1 MSPRTPVLKT
11 LKLYANGA
19 FIRSESGQTMRHQT
33 AKGAPMYLAK
43 ASRKDLRNT
52 VLAARK
58 AQAGWAGRTA
68 YNRGQILYRLAE
80 ILEDRKDGF
89 PGDAND
95 IDQAIDRAVHYAG
108 WSDKIEAMLST
119 LNPVA
124 NTYVNYSKI
133 RPLGLVAAVPDP
145 ADGVLGLVDAI
156 GACAVMGNATILF
169 VGPDNAEGAIALA
182 ECLATCDMPAGV
194 VNILTGDAKSLIEHA
209 GRQDDLDGLRLGP
222 STLDAAQHVDVDTA
236 AAQVMRRIIHT
247 SSAATPCDPIELAKL
262 AEVQT
267 VWMSAYEPNATQG
280 SY

>member
-1 MSPRTPVLKT
+1 MSARTPVLKT
-11 LKLYANGA
+11 LKLYVNGA

-33 AKGAPMYLAK
+33 LQGAPMYLAK

-52 VLAARK
+52 ILAARK
-58 AQAGWAGRTA
+58 AQPGWAGRTA

-80 ILEDRKDGF
+80 IMEDRKDGF
-89 PGDAND
+89 AADPDD
-95 IDQAIDRAVHYAG
+95 VLQAIDRAVHYAG

-145 ADGVLGLVDAI
+145 ADGLLGLVDAI
-156 GACAVMGNATILF
+156 GACTVMGNAAILF
-169 VGPDNAEGAIALA
+169 VDAHNAERAITLA
-182 ECLATCDMPAGV
+182 ECLATCDMPSGV
-194 VNILTGDAKSLIEHA
+194 VNILTGEPKSLIEHA
-209 GRQDDLDGLRLGP
+209 GRQDDLDGLRVA
-222 STLDAAQHVDVDTA
+222 STTLDDLQRVAIDTA

-247 SSAATPCDPIELAKL
+247 SSTAQPCEPIELAKL

>member
-1 MSPRTPVLKT
+1 MSARTPVLKT
-11 LKLYANGA
+11 LKLYVNGA
-19 FIRSESGQTMRHQT
+19 FIRSESGQTVRHQT

-89 PGDAND
+89 PGNGDD

-145 ADGVLGLVDAI
+145 AEGLLGLVDAI
-156 GACAVMGNATILF
+156 GACAVMGNATIVF
-169 VGPDNAEGAIALA
+169 VDPESAERAIALA

-194 VNILTGDAKSLIEHA
+194 VNILTGDTKSLIEHA
-209 GRQDDLDGLRLGP
+209 GRQDDLDGLRIA
-222 STLDAAQHVDVDTA
+222 SAALEASQHTEIDVA
-236 AAQVMRRIIHT
+236 AAQVMRRVIHT
-247 SSAATPCDPIELAKL
+247 PSASIPSEPIELAKL